1 MRFSFVH
8 DRREVIQHLDKRRD
22 GSRKAA
28 FELTSLAY
36 RVQRRQSPM
45 PVMCFPPRFLRAQ
58 GFAQAALGLSNKKP
72 TWRRVCLTRPLARF

>member
-8 DRREVIQHLDKRRD
+8 DRREVIQHLDRD
-22 GSRKAA
+22 GSLKAA
-28 FELTSLAY
+28 FELTSLAS

-58 GFAQAALGLSNKKP
+58 GFAQAALGLSNKK
-72 TWRRVCLTRPLARF
+72 TA